1 MYVNSLFIYT
11 DLMAGVYWT
20 FYVDKPCEVK
30 PLFSLKK
37 TQDHSYNDNIA
48 SMLFNTLKLY
58 QTFQDKC
65 HILIYIHKYVYF

>member
-1 MYVNSLFIYT
+1 MYVNSVFIYN

-37 TQDHSYNDNIA
+37 IQDHSYNDNIA
-48 SMLFNTLKLY
+48 SMLFNTLRLY

-65 HILIYIHKYVYF
+65 HILICLHKYVYF